1 MIKSSR
7 LALMMWLALGC
18 LIAPAQQYAILTAA
32 GGGFLPTSGLAPTAS
47 IGFTPA
53 VASDSAGNLYIG
65 IPTAV
70 LKLDTAG
77 VLTVVAGR
85 GNPGDS
91 GDGGPAIRAQI
102 GSPLALAVD
111 PAGILYIADAPNGRI
126 RKVTTDGLITTV
138 AGSGSGCFC
147 ESEGAGDGGPA
158 TAAPLYYP
166 SQLAVDAKGNVYIGE
181 FNTAR
186 VRRVSPDGIITTA
199 VGTGGN
205 GGNSGDGGPATKAQI
220 GVPWGLAVD
229 HAGNLFISDVI
240 PEDNDCTAP
249 RIRKVSPD
257 GIITTVAGTGV
268 PGYSGDGGPG
278 LNARLSSPGQ
288 LAVDNSGNLYIPDGL
303 RIRKLSA
310 DGTITTIAG
319 DGNRGYSGDNG
330 PSVNAEISGTYSGS
344 YGGLATDSA
353 GNLYIADTYNFRVRK
368 ISPDGIIVT
377 VAGNGAA
384 CCFPGEGENGVGA
397 TVATLST
404 PVGVAIDGVGGF
416 YISDTYSGHIRRV
429 SHGII
434 TTIAG
439 IGNIGGD
446 PGDGGIAPRAF
457 LSYPSGMVV
466 DGSGN
471 LYFADAGG
479 QRIRKISFAGIS
491 PTGIITTVAGNGTAG
506 FSGDGGL
513 ATAAQL
519 NWPKDVALDSAGNLY
534 IADTANN
541 AIRKVSPTGIIT
553 TIAGNGS
560 TGFSGD
566 GGLAT
571 NAQLNLPS
579 GVAADGK
586 GNVYA
591 SDTYNFRVRKID
603 LSGVISTIA
612 GTGVAL
618 YSGDGVQASSA
629 TLAYPAGLKV
639 DAAGNLFLADWV
651 TVRKITPGGII
662 STIAGTGI
670 LGFTGDGGPSTSAQ
684 TGAWGISLDPTGLIY
699 IADPWDNVIRALQ
712 PLQ

>member
-1 MIKSSR
+1 
-7 LALMMWLALGC
+7 MMWLALGC
-18 LIAPAQQYAILTAA
+18 VIAPAQQYAILTAA
-32 GGGFLPTSGLAPTAS
+32 GGGFLPTSGLVATAS

-53 VASDSAGNLYIG
+53 VASDRLGNIYIA
-65 IPTAV
+65 IQTAV

-91 GDGGPAIRAQI
+91 GDGGPATRAQI
-102 GSPLALAVD
+102 SAPTALAVD
-111 PAGILYIADAPNGRI
+111 PAGNLYIADTGNGVI
-126 RKVTTDGLITTV
+126 RKVTTDGIITTI

-158 TAAPLYYP
+158 IAAPLYYP
-166 SQLAVDAKGNVYIGE
+166 DQLAVDAKGNVYIAE

-205 GGNSGDGGPATKAQI
+205 GGYSGDGGPATKAQI
-220 GVPWGLAVD
+220 GVPWGLAID

-278 LNARLSSPGQ
+278 LNAQFSSPGQ
-288 LAVDNSGNLYIPDGL
+288 LAVDNLGNLYIPDGW

-319 DGNRGYSGDNG
+319 DGNQGYSGDNG
-330 PSVNAEISGTYSGS
+330 PSINAEISGTYSGS

-353 GNLYIADTYNFRVRK
+353 GNLYIADTYNFRVRR
-368 ISPDGIIVT
+368 ISRDGIIVT

-384 CCFPGEGENGVGA
+384 CCFAGEGENGVVA

-446 PGDGGIAPRAF
+446 PGDGGIAPKAF
-457 LSYPSGMVV
+457 LSYPSGMAV

-479 QRIRKISFAGIS
+479 QRIRKINLA
-491 PTGIITTVAGNGTAG
+491 GIITTVAGNGTAG

-534 IADTANN
+534 IADTGDN
-541 AIRKVSPTGIIT
+541 AIRKVSPTGIIS
-553 TIAGNGS
+553 TIAGNGN

-579 GVAADGK
+579 GVAVDGN
-586 GNVYA
+586 GDVYA
-591 SDTYNFRVRKID
+591 ADTYNFRVRKVD
-603 LSGVISTIA
+603 SSGVISTVA

-618 YSGDGVQASSA
+618 YSGDGVQATNA
-629 TLAYPAGLKV
+629 TLAYPTGLKF

-670 LGFTGDGGPSTSAQ
+670 LGFTGDGGPAVSGQ
-684 TGAWGISLDPTGLIY
+684 TGAWGISLDPSGLIY
-699 IADPWDNVIRALQ
+699 IADPWNNVIRALQ
-712 PLQ
+712 PVQ